1 MLQAMR
7 QLALDWLRQELNG
20 GGQVDSEDW
29 YQRLQEREASRIFP
43 KLVEPLEKIER
54 FYTLRPDLDD
64 PSVAV
69 LEVHDLRD
77 GDAIRVPFNQPSG
90 SQAPA
95 LGPVLKR
102 TPGDPSKK
110 KPAGPSTKIQET
122 TLKAFDTIAGAQL
135 TWSPFFSRAGEC
147 FRRKKVRDMIR
158 GEVSSVE
165 TTALSWAIEAI
176 REKKTTLLCYQ
187 EPGGELPG
195 DVMEYVAYL
204 SQVLRQTK
212 YATDAIP
219 AMEDGTCQLC
229 GRASATVYPN
239 ALRGAGL
246 NLANMDRAG
255 AFPGIDDSRAL
266 SRFAVCGN
274 CADLLYIYKFH
285 YCEKFQTSVA
295 GERALV
301 VPSTGTD
308 QRKRGRF
315 IDRVIR
321 FVDGVQKGEVAARE
335 DALLRLLAE
344 EKAITE
350 LTFVWATFGQRIEDV
365 RGVLSDVLP
374 SRLHAIEGN
383 NGEIQ
388 SAKSPLYP
396 EYELSE
402 FRYDLSLSIL
412 KKLFERPGGKKVR
425 TLNES
430 KRLFDL
436 KRDLAAA
443 VYHGTEI
450 LPGRFWDELMMTARC
465 HIDQACAGDDSWG
478 LLHEGYSP
486 KKRAAYLTTAGWVR
500 ELARFLHFLRRTGLI
515 PMPENIYQ
523 PQCAVLKPYFTI
535 ESAIDSRQK
544 AFAFILG
551 ALFGKMMQVQA
562 ARGVNVGAN
571 ALTWLKRLTLSGKD
585 LPELYTRVREKLLVY
600 ETEGNE
606 VVRQLVG
613 ELGELGAVTK
623 WDDDLDQVQ
632 TCYFLLLGQSLA
644 TRLMPSKAQPDGKGD
659 QS

>member
-7 QLALDWLRQELNG
+7 QLALDWLHQELNG

-29 YQRLQEREASRIFP
+29 YQRLQEGEAFRIFP

-54 FYTLRPDLDD
+54 FYTLRPDPKDSDL
-64 PSVAV
+64 AV
-69 LEVHDLRD
+69 LEVHDLRASD
-77 GDAIRVPFNQPSG
+77 IIRLPFNQPSG
-90 SQAPA
+90 SQGAA

-102 TPGDPSKK
+102 TAGDPAKRK
-110 KPAGPSTKIQET
+110 TAGPSPKIQET
-122 TLKAFDTIAGAQL
+122 TLKAFDSIADAGFP
-135 TWSPFFSRAGEC
+135 WSSFFFRAAEC
-147 FRRKKVRDMIR
+147 FRRKRIHDMTC
-158 GEVSSVE
+158 GEVADAD
-165 TTALSWAIEAI
+165 TTALSKAIEVI
-176 REKKTTLLCYQ
+176 GEKKTTLLCYQ
-187 EPGGELPG
+187 EPGGNLPG
-195 DVMEYVAYL
+195 DVKEYTAYL
-204 SQVLRQTK
+204 SQILRQTK

-219 AMEDGTCQLC
+219 AEAGGSCQLC
-229 GRASATVYPN
+229 GQTSTTVYPN

-266 SRFAVCGN
+266 SRFAVCGD
-274 CADLLYIYKFH
+274 CADLLYVYKF
-285 YCEKFQTSVA
+285 YISEQFQTFVA
-295 GERALV
+295 GEKALV
-301 VPSTGTD
+301 VPSTLAD
-308 QRKRGRF
+308 SRKRSKF
-315 IDRVIR
+315 IARVVK
-321 FVDGVQKGEVAARE
+321 FVEGVHRSEVIARE
-335 DALLRLLAE
+335 DALLRLLADD
-344 EKAITE
+344 KVVTE
-350 LTFVWATFGQRIEDV
+350 LTFVWATFGQKIEDI

-374 SRLHAIEGN
+374 SRLSDVERIN
-383 NGEIQ
+383 NEIR
-388 SAKSPLYP
+388 SAKSALFP
-396 EYELSE
+396 ENELNE

-412 KKLFERPGGKKVR
+412 KKLFERPGGRKVKS
-425 TLNES
+425 LNES

-443 VYHGTEI
+443 IYHGSGKA
-450 LPGRFWDELMMTARC
+450 PQRFWDELLLTARC
-465 HIDQACAGDDSWG
+465 HIDQARTGDDAWG
-478 LLHEGYSP
+478 LLHEGYSS
-486 KKRAAYLTTAGWVR
+486 KKRVAYLTTAGWVR
-500 ELARFLHFLRRTGLI
+500 ELARFLHFLRRTGLL

-523 PQCAVLKPYFTI
+523 PLCAVLKPYFTI

-551 ALFGKMMQVQA
+551 ALFGKLMQVQA
-562 ARGVNVGAN
+562 ARRVNVGAN

-606 VVRQLVG
+606 IVRQLVG
-613 ELGELGAVTK
+613 ELGELGTVTK